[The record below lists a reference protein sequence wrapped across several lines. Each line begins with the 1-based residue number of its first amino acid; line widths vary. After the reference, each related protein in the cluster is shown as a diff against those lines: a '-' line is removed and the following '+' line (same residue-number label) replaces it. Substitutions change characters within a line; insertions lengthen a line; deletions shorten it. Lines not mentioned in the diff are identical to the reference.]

1 MLSQAN
7 TAAVAID
14 VTAAAHASAPLQQPN
29 TGAAPAP
36 VDLNDELADEDLYG
50 LADPDFIAGLTQRG
64 AAEPFSSAAAAPAAT
79 AAAPVSGALEASPTS
94 NQSLAASSPTKSYSS
109 HDHADAAAAAAPSLL
124 APNAKLSEQEKEEK
138 QQEPTAPPGEDD
150 DDDAIRKGEEGD
162 ESHDQQAR
170 HGLEQHHEELDED
183 RSPPQAEPPHD
194 HYCTRCA
201 CPYAVHPVL
210 PRRGCNRCVR
220 SYHAVCISEVVRG
233 PELAE
238 EYVRGDR
245 PFTCLIMRYDSCTN
259 RIEAREQLPQDKIQ
273 ARWDDF
279 CYFCKQSAG
288 ELSCCGK
295 CVRVFHEQ
303 CMLKHCPPA
312 LRLQTRPPCL
322 CMDIRLPRC
331 SLRHA
336 PRQLAS
342 LLVSPPSS
350 ICAASAA
357 GDLLDDK
364 SDAAME
370 EATAAGAA
378 PAVVPTTASVTVPAA
393 TVVEETSSLASTKTG
408 AAFFQRVAL
417 ESDSSM
423 TDLLT
428 YTRAVSDHVIRSG
441 PAWNELFPGSLITE
455 WQPEEYRYRCPFALM
470 WLYDQ
475 ETARRRNDN
484 ADLSVWQKRM
494 PLLPV
499 WTVGVVGI
507 GDCIP
512 ISAMLAVPAPAG
524 SADVTTLWS
533 AMQGL
538 QRDPVFG
545 VPGLPR
551 KVTELCDSY
560 RAA

>member
-1 MLSQAN
+1 MMNPAK
-7 TAAVAID
+7 TAAVPLVD
-14 VTAAAHASAPLQQPN
+14 EAAASAAASVAASFAAPASSQQPN
-29 TGAAPAP
+29 TGAAPAS
-36 VDLNDELADEDLYG
+36 VNLSNE

-64 AAEPFSSAAAAPAAT
+64 AAKASSSAATVVAPLLSSG
-79 AAAPVSGALEASPTS
+79 AAAGAPVGGALEASPTS
-94 NQSLAASSPTKSYSS
+94 NHSLTASIPTESYSS
-109 HDHADAAAAAAPSLL
+109 HHHAGAAAAAAAEALG
-124 APNAKLSEQEKEEK
+124 KQKEEK
-138 QQEPTAPPGEDD
+138 QQKAQPNAPQSDDDADEAIAKEKEDDESDDQHHADGLERHPDEDD
-150 DDDAIRKGEEGD
+150 D
-162 ESHDQQAR
+162 
-170 HGLEQHHEELDED
+170 
-183 RSPPQAEPPHD
+183 RSAPQPPHD
-194 HYCTRCA
+194 QYCTRCA
-201 CPYAVHPVL
+201 CPYAVNPVL
-210 PRRGCNRCVR
+210 LRRGCSRCVR
-220 SYHAVCISEVVRG
+220 SYHATCISEVVRG

-245 PFTCLIMRYDSCTN
+245 PFACSTMQYDSCTN

-303 CMLKHCPPA
+303 CMLKHCAPA

-331 SLRHA
+331 SLRQA
-336 PRQLAS
+336 PRQLVS
-342 LLVSPPSS
+342 LLFSPPSS
-350 ICAASAA
+350 ICAASVA

-364 SDAAME
+364 QDPAME
-370 EATAAGAA
+370 EATAAEAA
-378 PAVVPTTASVTVPAA
+378 PAVAPTAASATAPAA
-393 TVVEETSSLASTKTG
+393 TAVEETLASTKTG
-408 AAFFQRVAL
+408 AACTERAAM
-417 ESDSSM
+417 ECDSSM
-423 TDLLT
+423 ADLLT
-428 YTRAVSDHVIRSG
+428 YIRAVSDHVIRSG
-441 PAWNELFPGSLITE
+441 PAWNSLFPGSLITE
-455 WQPEEYRYRCPFALM
+455 WQPEEYRHKCPFALM

-499 WTVGVVGI
+499 WTVGVAGI

-512 ISAMLAVPAPAG
+512 ISAMLAAPAPAG
-524 SADVTTLWS
+524 STDVASLWS

-545 VPGLPR
+545 VPALSR
-551 KVTELCDSY
+551 KVTEICDLY